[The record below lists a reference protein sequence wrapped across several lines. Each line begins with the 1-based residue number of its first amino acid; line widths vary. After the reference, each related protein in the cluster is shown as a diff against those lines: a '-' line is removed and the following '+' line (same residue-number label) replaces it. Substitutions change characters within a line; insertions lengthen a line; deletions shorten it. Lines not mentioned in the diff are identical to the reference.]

1 MDTWIFLIGV
11 TAMIAVNSL
20 IAYAL
25 GWLFTEVII
34 LPMNFRP
41 FNCTQC
47 LTFWFTV
54 LLDFALAWIVAP
66 CFLRRGLVL
75 DRLTLIYGIT
85 GIGVLAGYINFQ
97 YIKLRYRIYD

>member
-1 MDTWIFLIGV
+1 MDTLIFLTGIA
-11 TAMIAVNSL
+11 AMIAVTSL

-25 GWLFTEVII
+25 GWLFTEVVV
-34 LPMNFRP
+34 LPMNFKP

-54 LLDFALAWIVAP
+54 ALNFGLSWLVAP
-66 CFLRRGLVL
+66 CLMERGFVL
-75 DRLTLIYGIT
+75 DLLTIRYGFA

-97 YIKLRYRIYD
+97 YIKLKYRIYD